1 MFSQMMFVVNDK
13 VILRTLASSS
23 SGGLA
28 GYDVCLTRIRSR
40 VRAPPGV
47 LFNVCYIIDV
57 GVGASASLV
66 VPSRLIGSRLLL
78 NIIEVMGF

>member
-1 MFSQMMFVVNDK
+1 MPFT
-13 VILRTLASSS
+13 VILETLFSRGLITS

-47 LFNVCYIIDV
+47 LFFFSVSTPINMFAVFCFYPQYNLRTRREKYT
-57 GVGASASLV
+57 SK
-66 VPSRLIGSRLLL
+66 
-78 NIIEVMGF
+78 